1 MDSRKTYS
9 KPHYNKFSKDNDKE
23 KIIKAAR
30 GSKSSYTRIL
40 NKIMSRNLKA
50 RKVWDDIVKDLKG
63 KTLQLSI
70 LYLTRISFRI

>member
-1 MDSRKTYS
+1 MDSRKTYG

-50 RKVWDDIVKDLKG
+50 RRWWAEILKIL
-63 KTLQLSI
+63 KNKKNFQL
-70 LYLTRISFRI
+70 RIF

>member
-40 NKIMSRNLKA
+40 DKIMSRNLKA
-50 RKVWDDIVKDLKG
+50 RRWWAEILKIL
-63 KTLQLSI
+63 KNKKNFQL
-70 LYLTRISFRI
+70 RIF

>member
-9 KPHYNKFSKDNDKE
+9 KPHYKFSKDNDKE

-30 GSKSSYTRIL
+30 RSKSSYTRIL

-50 RKVWDDIVKDLKG
+50 R
-63 KTLQLSI
+63 
-70 LYLTRISFRI
+70 R